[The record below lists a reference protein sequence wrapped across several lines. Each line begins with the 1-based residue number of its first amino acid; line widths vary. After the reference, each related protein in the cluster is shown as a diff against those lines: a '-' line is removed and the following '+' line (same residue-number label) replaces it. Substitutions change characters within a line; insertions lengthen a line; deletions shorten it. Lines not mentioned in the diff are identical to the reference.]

1 MMAMTSACSVRQV
14 ERSVL
19 LVAGECG
26 GEWSRERCCHHEL
39 HEGGNSLDP
48 SRPPRL
54 RKLSELALA
63 RRPELK
69 FLHYL
74 AASLLFPSHH
84 PHRGF
89 SLHRQISQRETS
101 LQPTPSA
108 SVPPPRPSRRLSGL
122 PKALRSQ
129 GAVAFCPRHH
139 RSPTTVA
146 LTLFPAPELPTH
158 AR

>member
-1 MMAMTSACSVRQV
+1 MTSACSVRQV
-14 ERSVL
+14 ERSVP

-89 SLHRQISQRETS
+89 SLHRQISQLDFTPTNAVS
-101 LQPTPSA
+101 LRPLSA
-108 SVPPPRPSRRLSGL
+108 ACSATVRLTQS
-122 PKALRSQ
+122 AAVQ
-129 GAVAFCPRHH
+129 GAVAFSARHH

-146 LTLFPAPELPTH
+146 STLFPAPDCT
-158 AR
+158 R